1 MSTPRKTAKPAASA
15 PTGPKIVLVTT
26 VRAFATTHRA
36 EFLTDDVV
44 RDLAERALFV
54 HDARFENTLFKA
66 LPEKGEATEDAEFI
80 LDELEDFAAEHG
92 DDLEALLGPGPAGR
106 ALEWGLHAEAAYAD
120 VVAQFQKDGFEVKD
134 FPAGA

>member
-1 MSTPRKTAKPAASA
+1 MSTPRKPAAPKSA
-15 PTGPKIVLVTT
+15 PTGPKIVLVST

-44 RDLAERALFV
+44 RDLAERAVFV
-54 HDARFENTLFKA
+54 HDARFENTLFTA
-66 LPEKGEATEDAEFI
+66 LPERGETTEDAEFI
-80 LDELEDFAAEHG
+80 LDELEDFAAEYG
-92 DDLEALLGPGPAGR
+92 DELEALLGPGPAGR

-120 VVAQFQKDGFEVKD
+120 VVAQFQKEGFEVKD